1 MSFKGPNRKG
11 VVLQIVSSSKSTH
24 KHLVRE
30 ERSTEMS
37 ELQNEMKPNVVVS
50 RCLGFCNCRYN
61 GDVIRSEFV
70 EALKEHV
77 NYITV
82 CPEVEIGLGVPRNPV
97 RLIMDNDKIELYQP
111 AEDKIHTKA
120 MEQYAAD
127 FFLSAGQIHGFI
139 LKGRSPSCGI
149 KDVKVYRSREKS
161 PVLTKDVGIFA
172 SEAIKRYTNL
182 PIEEEG
188 RLTNYAIREHFL
200 TKLFTVFRYQQV
212 KDANSMN
219 HLVKFHSDHKYLL
232 LAYNQ
237 TQSKILGK
245 IVANHEKLPFKEVA
259 EQYEYH
265 LGLAFSRQ
273 PARTSYI
280 NTFLHIFGYFSE
292 ELSDQE
298 KAFLLDRLEKY
309 RNNKVHISVVLNLLR
324 TYAIKYNKEYLLN
337 QVIWEA
343 YPEELL
349 DIRDSGD

>member
-1 MSFKGPNRKG
+1 MAD
-11 VVLQIVSSSKSTH
+11 LH
-24 KHLVRE
+24 
-30 ERSTEMS
+30 S
-37 ELQNEMKPNVVVS
+37 ELKPTVVVS
-50 RCLGFCNCRYN
+50 RCLGFCKCRYN
-61 GDVIRSEFV
+61 GDVIHSEFV
-70 EALKEHV
+70 EGLKEHV
-77 NYITV
+77 NFLTV

-97 RLIMDNDKIELYQP
+97 RLILDNNRLELFQP
-111 AEDKIHTKA
+111 AEDKIHTEA
-120 MEQYAAD
+120 MKQYATD
-127 FFLSAGQIHGFI
+127 FFSSAGQIHGFI

-149 KDVKVYRSREKS
+149 KDVKVYGRKEKS
-161 PVLTKDVGIFA
+161 PAITKGVGIFA
-172 SEAIKRYTNL
+172 SEAIRRYPNL

-200 TKLFTVFRYQQV
+200 TKLFTVFRYQKV
-212 KDANSMN
+212 KDSNSMSQ
-219 HLVKFHSDHKYLL
+219 LVKFHSDHKYLL
-232 LAYNQ
+232 MAYNQ
-237 TQSKILGK
+237 SQSKILGK
-245 IVANHEKLPFKEVA
+245 IVANHEKLPFRDVA
-259 EQYEYH
+259 EQYENH

-309 RNNKVHISVVLNLLR
+309 RNSKIHISVVLNLLR

-337 QVIWEA
+337 QVIWAA